1 MPSAFVY
8 QQGGIDADTDACF
21 RRARRMTSNG
31 TSPEKS
37 DNGAI
42 ESGSDLLLRVRC
54 GLALTADVSRADVLL
69 FQPHDGYLT
78 VLAHAMPRSISSLY
92 KQPAD
97 GRVYQPQDQA
107 LVMTALRLGRTQH
120 EQRDLLPNGAPVD
133 EEVWP
138 IVDNQGQTVAV
149 LSILTNMIE
158 YERQRHRNRVFQRV
172 LRWLKSMAITG
183 DLRDAES
190 LSPFAEWD
198 GILYIDEDRTI
209 GYVSGIAMNLYRRL
223 GYLEDLRGKR
233 LPDLHTGD
241 DALVVKA
248 LQTQRCLEEQVEV
261 GTRYW
266 TRKAI
271 PLRYARKPLFSPRGW
286 LNTRDLPLTPAGAL
300 LLVHDATEHRRRER
314 ELIVKSALIKEVH
327 HRVKNNL
334 QSVASLLRIQARR
347 INTVEEARQALA
359 DSESRVLSIGV
370 IHEFL
375 SRDEGHPINIREVSQ
390 RIIEQV
396 KRVAVTPE
404 QDIVI
409 DLVGPNLYLSSGQ
422 ATACALAINELLSNA
437 IEHGYGERP
446 REAHILLILEDGG
459 DFVHLQ
465 VDDDGPGLPPDFDIQ
480 STSSL
485 GLQIVRTLIEENL
498 KGTLQLRSRQG
509 GGASAIVEFPKAPLI
524 DTQEESF
531 AT

>member
-1 MPSAFVY
+1 
-8 QQGGIDADTDACF
+8 
-21 RRARRMTSNG
+21 MTGNG

-37 DNGAI
+37 DGTVPEPN
-42 ESGSDLLLRVRC
+42 SDLLQRVRA

-69 FQPHDGYLT
+69 FQLHDSYLT
-78 VLAHAMPRSISSLY
+78 VLAHAMPHSISSLY
-92 KQPAD
+92 KEPAV
-97 GRVYQPQDQA
+97 GRVFRPEDQV
-107 LVMTALRLGRTQH
+107 LVMAALRLGKHQQ
-120 EQRDLLPNGAPVD
+120 EQRDLIPNGAPAD

-138 IVDNQGQTVAV
+138 IIDNQGRTVAAF
-149 LSILTNMIE
+149 SILTNMIE
-158 YERQRHRNRVFQRV
+158 YERQRRRNRVFQQA

-183 DLRDAES
+183 DLCDAET
-190 LSPFAEWD
+190 LSPFGEWD
-198 GILYIDEDRTI
+198 GILYVDEDRTI
-209 GYVSGIAMNLYRRL
+209 RYVSGIATNLYRRF
-223 GYLEDLRGKR
+223 GYLEDLRGKH

-241 DALVVKA
+241 DALVVGA

-261 GTRYW
+261 GMRFW

-271 PLRYARKPLFSPRGW
+271 PLRYARKPLFLPRGW
-286 LNTRDLPLTPAGAL
+286 LNTRDTPLTPAGVL

-347 INTVEEARQALA
+347 ITTIEEARQALA

-375 SRDEGHPINIREVSQ
+375 SRDEGLPINIREVSQ

-396 KRVAVTPE
+396 KRVAVAPE

-409 DLVGPNLYLSSGQ
+409 DLVGPNLYLSSAQ
-422 ATACALAINELLSNA
+422 ATACALAINELVSNA

-446 REAHILLILEDGG
+446 RQAHIVLLLEDGG

-465 VDDDGPGLPPDFDIQ
+465 VDDDGPGLPADFDIQ
-480 STSSL
+480 STPSL
-485 GLQIVRTLIEENL
+485 GLQIVRTLVEDNL
-498 KGTLQLRSRQG
+498 KGTLRLRSREQ
-509 GGASAIVEFPKAPLI
+509 GGASAIVEFPKAPLS
-524 DTQEESF
+524 DTHEE
-531 AT
+531 